1 VLSLPFPSLE
11 LSLFFLRHGSSGDR
25 ETFAIGKLDHN
36 TKQVPARTGLSEH
49 IVDRVLASG
58 FGAPYPSVTETYFF
72 NLFRSHAVSADMIN
86 PILLPKQ
93 LIN

>member
-1 VLSLPFPSLE
+1 VLSLTFPSLE
-11 LSLFFLRHGSSGDR
+11 LSLFFLCHGSSGDR

-58 FGAPYPSVTETYFF
+58 FGAPDPRVTETYFF
-72 NLFRSHAVSADMIN
+72 NLFGSHAVSGDMIN
-86 PILLPKQ
+86 PILRPKQ